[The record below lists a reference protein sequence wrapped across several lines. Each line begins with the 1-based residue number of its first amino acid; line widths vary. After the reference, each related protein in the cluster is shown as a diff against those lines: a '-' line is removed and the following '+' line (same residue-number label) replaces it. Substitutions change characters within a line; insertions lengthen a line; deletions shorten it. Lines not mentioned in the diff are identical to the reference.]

1 MKIVIDTNVLASALF
16 FNGVPGKILENWKSK
31 KLTLVASA
39 PILDEYHRVLMRLQ
53 GKYSFSDMDSFWNL
67 LTSNI
72 LLVDVLHTPNFI
84 KDDPD
89 DDKFIACAIAS
100 GVKIIISGDKH
111 LLNLSGI
118 NGITIIKPSDFVKKY
133 LE

>member
-1 MKIVIDTNVLASALF
+1 
-16 FNGVPGKILENWKSK
+16 
-31 KLTLVASA
+31 
-39 PILDEYHRVLMRLQ
+39 
-53 GKYSFSDMDSFWNL
+53 MDSFWNF

-72 LLVDVLHTPNFI
+72 LLVDVLHIPNFI

-100 GVKIIISGDKH
+100 EVKIIVPGDKH

-118 NGITIIKPSDFVKKY
+118 NGIAIIKPSDFVKKY

>member
-1 MKIVIDTNVLASALF
+1 
-16 FNGVPGKILENWKSK
+16 
-31 KLTLVASA
+31 
-39 PILDEYHRVLMRLQ
+39 MRLQ